1 MVFASHEISPAF
13 PALFPRY
20 STMILAAAL
29 VGHLAASCAPSVA
42 PGTLASIAGT
52 ESGFNTLAI
61 HDNTTGRDITAVSR
75 LAAIAAA
82 RGLIS
87 AGHSVDLGLMQINSA
102 NLSRLGLTVRTAFN
116 ACASLGAAGR
126 LLVMDYRP
134 GRSGDEQSA
143 LQVAFSRYNTGNDI
157 HGFQNGYVQRVV
169 ATARRVVPEINPA
182 APVVAPRSA
191 PAAPAP
197 KWRVFT
203 PDASRSDAPAGQAAP
218 SAPSWNVF
226 PRSTGPARLARH
238 RAVTITARR
247 LPAGAD
253 HHQHQ
258 PGISHE
264 NIARTSG

>member
-1 MVFASHEISPAF
+1 
-13 PALFPRY
+13 
-20 STMILAAAL
+20 MILAVAL
-29 VGHLAASCAPSVA
+29 VGHMAASCAPLVA

-75 LAAIAAA
+75 LAAIATA

-102 NLSRLGLTVRTAFN
+102 NLSRLGLTVRTAFD

-134 GRSGDEQSA
+134 GGPHHDQSA
-143 LQVAFSRYNTGNDI
+143 LQADFSRYNTGNSVQ
-157 HGFQNGYVQRVV
+157 GFENGYVQRVV
-169 ATARRVVPEINPA
+169 ATARRVVPEINPG

-197 KWRVFT
+197 KWRVFGT
-203 PDASRSDAPAGQAAP
+203 PDASRSDAPAGRSAAP
-218 SAPSWNVF
+218 APSWNVF

-247 LPAGAD
+247 LSPAVA
-253 HHQHQ
+253 HQHQLQ
-258 PGISHE
+258 PGISHDHTPK
-264 NIARTSG
+264 TSG